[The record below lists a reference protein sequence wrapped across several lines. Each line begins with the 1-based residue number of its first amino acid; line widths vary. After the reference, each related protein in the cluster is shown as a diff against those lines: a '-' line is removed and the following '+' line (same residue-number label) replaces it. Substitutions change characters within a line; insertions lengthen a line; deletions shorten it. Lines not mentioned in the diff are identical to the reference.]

1 MKTLGKKILT
11 VMLALCLTFAF
22 AACEGDSNGNGGGNG
37 AGETKDNIIKA
48 DDFTWRNKAGKDV
61 YDDEFLDMY
70 FFSDKNDAV
79 TYFCNSMYK
88 SYGDLTMGNQ
98 PYVGLGVGWCPA
110 WYEWMALIRNWSDN
124 DWVKNRWRNYLI
136 DCPISADGYVWS
148 YDTPHWPDLGFT
160 DSHHNFHYDNNFR
173 FVITVWNFCA
183 WENSLDLLNAVDPS
197 TVANDTEAH
206 EGTYHQAEDVSKG
219 KTVGWKL
226 EKAIDYVM
234 NELHGKDGLII
245 IDENAQDGLNLGT
258 NDSYSCNYWDNIPF
272 GYKDAY
278 ENILF
283 YNMLKSL
290 IELETMREN
299 AEQATYYRD
308 LAATVKTN
316 YNKTFWNEKTGRYV
330 GTVDVNGIM
339 RDYGITFVN
348 TEAVAAGLSS
358 AEQAKS
364 IYDWLDG
371 KRIVAGDTSTGE
383 DIYRYIAA
391 PRSNTLDYGAISDPD
406 AENKFWWHDNNGGQ
420 ALSGNGAYGYHVE
433 NGGAIL
439 YTEYYD
445 IMGRI
450 ASGDLTSAYARMET
464 LAREYAKDELNR
476 DPMNPTSGGYD
487 VLGFVGEFP
496 ESGLVPVAY
505 LYGFIGVNL
514 RADGIYIAPNIPEGY
529 GYMGVNDIVFDGKIY
544 TMCAYRDGKFRISS
558 EEGMDIALSVKDTAG
573 VGTRKLVLFD
583 RYDNA
588 VSSALVTAKDGEF
601 RLDLTDAGSIAYACL
616 Q

>member
-1 MKTLGKKILT
+1 MKTLGKKI
-11 VMLALCLTFAF
+11 VAFMLVICCLFAF
-22 AACEGDSNGNGGGNG
+22 TACDSGSGNNNVDKEK
-37 AGETKDNIIKA
+37 ETDNILKA
-48 DDFTWRNKAGKDV
+48 EDINWRNKAGKDV
-61 YDDEFLDMY
+61 YSDDFLDMY

-124 DWVKNRWRNYLI
+124 EWIKNRWRDFLI

-160 DSHHNFHYDNNFR
+160 DSHHNFHYDSNFR
-173 FVITVWNFCA
+173 FIITVWNFCA
-183 WENSLDLLNAVDPS
+183 WENSLDLLDEVDPA
-197 TVANDTEAH
+197 TIGNNTEAN

-219 KTVGWKL
+219 KTIGWKL
-226 EKAIDYVM
+226 EKATEYVM

-283 YNMLKSL
+283 YNALNSL
-290 IELETMREN
+290 VELEKMRDDSQKSN
-299 AEQATYYRD
+299 YYKE
-308 LAATVKTN
+308 LAQTVKTN
-316 YNKTFWNEKTGRYV
+316 FNATFWNDKTGRYV
-330 GTVDVNGIM
+330 GTVDINGKV
-339 RDYGITFVN
+339 RDYGITFLN
-348 TEAVAAGLSS
+348 TEAVTAGLAS
-358 AEQAKS
+358 AQQAKS

-371 KRIVAGDTSTGE
+371 KRIVQGDTSTGE
-383 DIYRYIAA
+383 DIYKYLAA
-391 PRSNTLDYGAISDPD
+391 PRSNTLDYAAISDPD
-406 AENKFWWHDNNGGQ
+406 AKNKFWWHDNNGSQ

-450 ASGDLTSAYARMET
+450 VSGDVKSAYSRMEV
-464 LAREYAKDELNR
+464 LAREFAKDELNR
-476 DPMNPTSGGYD
+476 DPMNPVSGGYD

-505 LYGFIGVNL
+505 LYGFIGLSL
-514 RADGIYIAPNIPEGY
+514 RADGICIAPSIPEGY
-529 GYMGVNDIVFDGKIY
+529 GYMGVNDLVFGGRRYTLCAYADGKL
-544 TMCAYRDGKFRISS
+544 RISS
-558 EEGMDIALSVKDTAG
+558 VDGINIALSVKDTAG
-573 VGTRKLVLFD
+573 AGVRKLVLFD
-583 RYDNA
+583 RYDN
-588 VSSALVTAKDGEF
+588 VISSTPVTAENGEF
-601 RLDLTDAGSIAYACL
+601 RLNLTNAQDVAYACL